1 MTKEPF
7 SDEKRSRKSELT
19 PEMQEEQDLWT
30 GEWHIKE
37 IKRLKAENDR
47 LKPYK
52 QFYDHIKNHLPT
64 DYEVQCKICQ
74 QTFEQITKT
83 KPDLTNEEVLRKA
96 IEEAIWNMEVDC
108 GASLSERVRLDLKKA
123 LAGKEDGR
131 NLGSSEEPKK
141 PESTD
146 RKEGE

>member
-96 IEEAIWNMEVDC
+96 IEEEIDWH
-108 GASLSERVRLDLKKA
+108 
-123 LAGKEDGR
+123 
-131 NLGSSEEPKK
+131 
-141 PESTD
+141 
-146 RKEGE
+146 EGEVLSGYREETYPNRCRIKELKQALEGEKQ